1 MGLIQL
7 APHWRTYIPSP
18 TTPIHPETSLA
29 THAAFPTTT
38 HWLRESTS
46 SWEHETRSGAD
57 GPGMLH
63 SIAAWDRLFL
73 LHSPDSIRNSQTTT
87 CSLPA
92 ETFTPS
98 VLRSSMNSIS
108 ALCAFNASV
117 IRLTLSNGIG
127 SRSWALKGSRR
138 SRLPGRR
145 RPSRPPG

>member
-29 THAAFPTTT
+29 IHAVFPITTP
-38 HWLRESTS
+38 WLRESTTS
-46 SWEHETRSGAD
+46 LERETRFGAD
-57 GPGMLH
+57 SPGTLH
-63 SIAAWDRLFL
+63 TIAAWDRLFL
-73 LHSPDSIRNSQTTT
+73 LHSPDSRRNRRTTT
-87 CSLPA
+87 CRLPS

-98 VLRSSMNSIS
+98 VRRQSMNSIS
-108 ALCAFNASV
+108 ASCAFNASV

-127 SRSWALKGSRR
+127 SRSWALKGSRQ

-145 RPSRPPG
+145 PPSRPPG